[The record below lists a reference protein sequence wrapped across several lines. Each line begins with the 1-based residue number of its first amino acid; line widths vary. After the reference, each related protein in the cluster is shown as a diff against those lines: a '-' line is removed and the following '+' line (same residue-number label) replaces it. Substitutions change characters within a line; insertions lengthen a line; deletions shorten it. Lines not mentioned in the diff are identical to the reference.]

1 MSSRGGRQKQMMN
14 VVPPITS
21 TQRQQTQQPL
31 QPQQRQQVQQRQP
44 PPPPPL
50 QTQQTQQKQQKQQKP
65 KMTIGDAIGLI
76 TIRLGRVEQ
85 FLQQLQTDGI
95 DMNSINSTQPNDFM
109 DNGLIQNLVSRL
121 NTIEEYSTNT
131 ATNSDTEQRI
141 KNVETDLRE
150 TKDLLMKL
158 ILKFENFSD
167 DTLPKFEEQQQ
178 QITLNLEKIQQES
191 QEQQQQIT
199 LNLEKIQQLQQ
210 ESQEQQQQ
218 QITLNLEKIQQES
231 QEQLLNQCTSEEA
244 LPTPSNES
252 ESVP

>member
-1 MSSRGGRQKQMMN
+1 MSSRGGRQKQMMS

-31 QPQQRQQVQQRQP
+31 QPLQRQQLQQRQQPQP
-44 PPPPPL
+44 PQPPQPP
-50 QTQQTQQKQQKQQKP
+50 QTQQTQQKQQKP

-121 NTIEEYSTNT
+121 NTIEEYSNNTNNT
-131 ATNSDTEQRI
+131 STNSATEQRI
-141 KNVETDLRE
+141 KNMETDLRE

-158 ILKFENFSD
+158 MLKFENFSD
-167 DTLPKFEEQQQ
+167 DTLAKFEDQQH
-178 QITLNLEKIQQES
+178 QISFNLE
-191 QEQQQQIT
+191 
-199 LNLEKIQQLQQ
+199 QLQQ
-210 ESQEQQQQ
+210 EPQEPQEPQESPEPQEQ
-218 QITLNLEKIQQES
+218 IKDLSE
-231 QEQLLNQCTSEEA
+231 EQLLNQYTPTHEEA
-244 LPTPSNES
+244 LPSPSNES
-252 ESVP
+252 EPIP

>member
-44 PPPPPL
+44 PPPPPPPQPL

-95 DMNSINSTQPNDFM
+95 DMSSINSTQPNDFM
-109 DNGLIQNLVSRL
+109 DNGLIQNIVSRL

-131 ATNSDTEQRI
+131 ANTSNTATEQRI
-141 KNVETDLRE
+141 KNMETDLRE

-167 DTLPKFEEQQQ
+167 DTLAKFEEQQQ
-178 QITLNLEKIQQES
+178 QISFNLEQFQQFQQFQQEPQEPQEPQELQEPQES
-191 QEQQQQIT
+191 QD
-199 LNLEKIQQLQQ
+199 KP
-210 ESQEQQQQ
+210 
-218 QITLNLEKIQQES
+218 
-231 QEQLLNQCTSEEA
+231 EEA
-244 LPTPSNES
+244 LPSPSNES

>member
-31 QPQQRQQVQQRQP
+31 QPPQRQQVQQRQP

-50 QTQQTQQKQQKQQKP
+50 QTQQTQQTQQKQQKQQKP

-95 DMNSINSTQPNDFM
+95 DMSSINSTQPNDFM

-131 ATNSDTEQRI
+131 ATNSDTNPATEQRI
-141 KNVETDLRE
+141 KNMETDLRE

-167 DTLPKFEEQQQ
+167 DTLPKFEQ
-178 QITLNLEKIQQES
+178 
-191 QEQQQQIT
+191 QQQQIT

-218 QITLNLEKIQQES
+218 QQQITLNLEKIQQEQQEQQEP
-231 QEQLLNQCTSEEA
+231 QEQLLNQYTSEEA

>member
-1 MSSRGGRQKQMMN
+1 MSGRGGRQKQMMN

-44 PPPPPL
+44 QPPPPPPQPL

-95 DMNSINSTQPNDFM
+95 DMSSINSTQPNDFM
-109 DNGLIQNLVSRL
+109 DNGLIQNIVSRL

-131 ATNSDTEQRI
+131 ATEQRI
-141 KNVETDLRE
+141 KNMETDLRE

-167 DTLPKFEEQQQ
+167 DTLAKFEEQQQ
-178 QITLNLEKIQQES
+178 QITF
-191 QEQQQQIT
+191 
-199 LNLEKIQQLQQ
+199 
-210 ESQEQQQQ
+210 
-218 QITLNLEKIQQES
+218 
-231 QEQLLNQCTSEEA
+231 LLTKD
-244 LPTPSNES
+244 
-252 ESVP
+252 